1 MTRKKEEVMSQVTAP
16 GQSHEPSLQ
25 TVEMVCEH
33 LGELGLPVGPD
44 TARELVRAILELE
57 GTRVEAH
64 VKDALERSLET
75 IRIATQSALGVLAS
89 TERLPRPEV
98 PPTPPTPVL
107 DPPYTRKTPSHGV
120 RGAAVRNPVSKRKS
134 GEVSGERQ
142 RAQPPPSH
150 TVEPRRPRD
159 EFGPESSRPVFRRP
173 RH

>member
-1 MTRKKEEVMSQVTAP
+1 MSQVTAP
-16 GQSHEPSLQ
+16 GQSLEPSLQ
-25 TVEMVCEH
+25 TVEMVCER
-33 LGELGLPVGPD
+33 LGELDLPIGPD
-44 TARELVRAILELE
+44 TARELVRAILALE

-64 VKDALERSLET
+64 IKEALERSLET

-89 TERLPRPEV
+89 TERLPHAEV

-107 DPPYTRKTPSHGV
+107 DPPYTRKSPSHGV
-120 RGAAVRNPVSKRKS
+120 RGPARNPVPKRKS
-134 GEVSGERQ
+134 GEVSGERH
-142 RAQPPPSH
+142 RAQPPTPQ